1 MDIVGTV
8 LSVAQTLLTALQ
20 CSELQEILTVFGY
33 KSQLDEL
40 RRTVSAVN
48 AVLLDAEAKQDLSHE
63 AQHWLKE
70 LKGAVF
76 EADDLLDEFVTL
88 AEQKKLLEAGG
99 SLSKK
104 VCRFF
109 SDNPLGVAY
118 KMSQGVKKIRKKLD
132 AIAYSTRFSFKL
144 DPEPIRR
151 RRPETCSY
159 VDAGDI
165 IGRKDDL
172 EKIIGMMLDSNV
184 QRDVSFLTIVG
195 IGGLGKTALAQLV
208 YNDPRVTSAFPLR
221 LWTCVSDQDQKQL
234 DIKEILCKILASTPG
249 KPDEYSSMDQV
260 QKHLRNKLAGNK
272 YLLVLDDV
280 WSEKCDQWRALAGFL
295 IGGQR
300 GSWIVVTTRSQV
312 TAKFIGDGLTYELQ
326 GLSEENSWCLFERMA
341 FGLQSSMPPDDLVKI
356 GLEIVKGCAR
366 VPLAIRVVGS
376 LLYGQDKSKW
386 LSLAQIPLANLR
398 ESQNDIMPILK
409 LSYHNL
415 ESPLKSCFSY
425 CALFPKD
432 YKIGK
437 KKLISLWMAQ
447 GYIVPLDEGQS
458 IEDAAEEYIS
468 ILLRRCFFQDV
479 ERDVYGDIVCFKIHD
494 LIHDVAQTITKLEI
508 CATDTFGG
516 GVDDNFRHLSVT
528 RSKVARC
535 TLNKSH
541 IRTYLCVGH
550 WKQVVRMEQF
560 FKEALLAN
568 CIHLRALDLSHSSI
582 KTLPESIGELL
593 HLRYLDLSW
602 NHRLEVL
609 PKSITKLCN
618 LQTIKLSNCFRF
630 KELPKD
636 LSRLVKLRTLC
647 TFSCAKMTCFPK
659 GMSKLTGL
667 HWLSD
672 FIVGG
677 EGSYSTTKQWF
688 DGLEDLKMMNNIK
701 GCLDIWFKWPKNVIK
716 IDDSRAEGY
725 YLMSKEHLK
734 DLTFHFDH
742 RVVDGDVDTEEAR
755 RLMEELQP
763 HSNLRRLEVWGYRG
777 VRMPGWATLLSNLV
791 HILLWNCEELEYL
804 PCLGNLRHLKF
815 LGLKS
820 LPKLEYIKLSS
831 SVFSSTPGSDC
842 AQGVLFFPSLESLEL
857 FHLPKLKGWRDD
869 LFLLEDNKSMQLCLS
884 ELRIVN
890 CPELTCIPLCL
901 KVKDLQLGNFNK
913 RLKVFDSENSSKSS
927 KLRTVE
933 IDNVVW
939 LNSLSMV
946 AFESLESLRIEG
958 EVESLEEV
966 EEVESL
972 EEVEEVFRNCS
983 FSLENLGF
991 FNCDKLRS
999 ISGGL
1004 KHLTALKTLLICNCP
1019 NVRLSEDG
1027 RPWQYLHHSLLSLA
1041 FISLPQ
1047 LVSLPDW
1054 MQSLAALEYLC
1065 IEDCKRLESI
1075 PKWMPKLTSLEELV
1089 LLKCS
1094 KSLESRCQKDP
1105 PGEDWPYVKHIP
1117 VIKFQEN

>member
-1 MDIVGTV
+1 MANIRNLKDDRKSMLET
-8 LSVAQTLLTALQ
+8 LQ

-33 KSQLDEL
+33 KSQLDDL

-63 AQHWLKE
+63 AKHMLNE

-144 DPEPIRR
+144 DPEPIWR

-159 VDAGDI
+159 VDADDI

-195 IGGLGKTALAQLV
+195 IGGLGKIALAQLV
-208 YNDPRVTSAFPLR
+208 YNDPRVTSTFPLR

-234 DIKEILCKILASTPG
+234 DIKEILCKITSTTGQPQ
-249 KPDEYSSMDQV
+249 EHSTMDQV
-260 QKHLRNKLAGNK
+260 QKHLRDKLAGKK

-300 GSWIVVTTRSQV
+300 GSWIMVTTRSQL

-376 LLYGQDKSKW
+376 FLYGQDKSKW
-386 LSLAQIPLANLR
+386 LSLAQIRLANLR

-415 ESPLKSCFSY
+415 ESPLKSCFGY

-432 YKIGK
+432 HKIRK
-437 KKLISLWMAQ
+437 EKLISLWMAQ

-479 ERDVYGDIVCFKIHD
+479 EKDVYGDIVNFKIHD
-494 LIHDVAQTITKLEI
+494 LMHDVAQTVTKLEI
-508 CATDTFGG
+508 CATDTLGG
-516 GVDDNFRHLSVT
+516 ILDDTFRHLSVT

-535 TLNKSH
+535 TLYKSH
-541 IRTYLCVGH
+541 IRTYLCVGQ
-550 WKQVVRMEQF
+550 WLQVVNIEQF
-560 FKEALLAN
+560 FTEALLAT
-568 CIHLRALDLSHSSI
+568 CFHLRALDLSHSSI
-582 KTLPESIGELL
+582 KTLPESIGKLL

-602 NHRLEVL
+602 NYRLEVL

-618 LQTIKLSNCFRF
+618 LQTIKLNYCLQL

-636 LSRLVKLRTLC
+636 LSRLVKLRTLL
-647 TFSCAKMTCFPK
+647 TLSSCHKMTCFPK
-659 GMSKLTGL
+659 RMGKLTGL
-667 HWLSD
+667 HRLTD

-677 EGSYSTTKQWF
+677 EGSHSTTKQWF

-716 IDDSRAEGY
+716 IDENRAEGH

-734 DLTFHFDH
+734 GLTFHFHH

-777 VRMPGWATLLSNLV
+777 VRMPGW
-791 HILLWNCEELEYL
+791 ELEYL

-815 LGLKS
+815 LS
-820 LPKLEYIKLSS
+820 LNSLLKLEYIKLSS
-831 SVFSSTPGSDC
+831 SVFSSTPESEC
-842 AQGVLFFPSLESLEL
+842 AEGVLIFPSLESLEL
-857 FHLPKLKGWRDD
+857 FHLPMLKGWRDD
-869 LFLLEDNKSMQLCLS
+869 LFLLEDNKNMRLCLS
-884 ELRIVN
+884 GLRIVN

-901 KVKDLQLGNFNK
+901 KVEELRLDNFNK
-913 RLKVFDSENSSKSS
+913 RLKIFDPENSSKSS
-927 KLRTVE
+927 TLRNVN

-939 LNSLSMV
+939 LNSQSMV
-946 AFESLESLRIEG
+946 AFESLESLTIEG
-958 EVESLEEV
+958 ELESLEEV

-983 FSLENLGF
+983 FSLEYLGF
-991 FNCDKLRS
+991 YNCDKLRS

-1004 KHLTALKTLLICNCP
+1004 KHLNALKALRIWNCP

-1027 RPWQYLHHSLLSLA
+1027 RPWQYLHHSLLTLS

-1054 MQSLAALEYLC
+1054 MQSLAALEYLY
-1065 IEDCKRLESI
+1065 IKDCKRL
-1075 PKWMPKLTSLEELV
+1075 
-1089 LLKCS
+1089 
-1094 KSLESRCQKDP
+1094 
-1105 PGEDWPYVKHIP
+1105 
-1117 VIKFQEN
+1117 